1 MKSTAIIAI
10 AVAAIIVVGGVG
22 VALFLNNN
30 NKDSTDY
37 SNVNSKLM
45 VRGNANGDF
54 TVDSDDLDIVEK
66 VIAGD
71 LKKEDYPLA
80 DANNDGK
87 VDDTDKQ
94 QVKDMIDKKD
104 GMTMYVVCLGTDGK
118 ETTVQIKYP
127 LRNVVVY
134 ATNMEMPCL
143 FCNGGQYIAGYF
155 TQSYATAEASFN
167 KDAVNLEGSQRQIT
181 DGAWTNFTNLDA
193 SLVAKGS
200 YVGAVLADYSGIAQ
214 FTESR
219 MSDLNASGIPL
230 ISYTSADATDELTTV
245 LTLGYLFGGDCEKMG
260 LDYAK
265 IGWDVKDKIK
275 EKTESIENKKSYICG
290 TMFIYICGKT
300 SSFNTSA
307 TTAGGIAY
315 AELNSAFDAKYT
327 KNSTKMASTEALSNY
342 TDAQIFINNRSMDWG
357 LDADAKKALIIET
370 WDHSN
375 SGTSSRVYFSGWE
388 DKLVYVNNLL
398 PGAVKLAY
406 MAHAMYGDL
415 FDRAWADSILQDYI
429 DLGTLPLQGQTLDTI
444 LAYIE
449 FSDYKAAAGIE

>member
-10 AVAAIIVVGGVG
+10 AVAAIVVVGGVG

-104 GMTMYVVCLGTDGK
+104 GMTMYVICLGTDGK
-118 ETTVQIKYP
+118 ETTVQVKYP

-155 TQSYATAEASFN
+155 T
-167 KDAVNLEGSQRQIT
+167 
-181 DGAWTNFTNLDA
+181 
-193 SLVAKGS
+193 
-200 YVGAVLADYSGIAQ
+200 
-214 FTESR
+214 
-219 MSDLNASGIPL
+219 
-230 ISYTSADATDELTTV
+230 
-245 LTLGYLFGGDCEKMG
+245 
-260 LDYAK
+260 
-265 IGWDVKDKIK
+265 
-275 EKTESIENKKSYICG
+275 
-290 TMFIYICGKT
+290 
-300 SSFNTSA
+300 
-307 TTAGGIAY
+307 
-315 AELNSAFDAKYT
+315 
-327 KNSTKMASTEALSNY
+327 MA
-342 TDAQIFINNRSMDWG
+342 
-357 LDADAKKALIIET
+357 
-370 WDHSN
+370 
-375 SGTSSRVYFSGWE
+375 
-388 DKLVYVNNLL
+388 
-398 PGAVKLAY
+398 
-406 MAHAMYGDL
+406 
-415 FDRAWADSILQDYI
+415 
-429 DLGTLPLQGQTLDTI
+429 
-444 LAYIE
+444 
-449 FSDYKAAAGIE
+449 